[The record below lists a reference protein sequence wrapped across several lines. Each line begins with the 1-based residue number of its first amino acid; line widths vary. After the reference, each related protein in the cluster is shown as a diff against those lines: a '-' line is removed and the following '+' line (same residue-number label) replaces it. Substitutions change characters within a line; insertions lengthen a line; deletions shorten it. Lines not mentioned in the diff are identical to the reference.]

1 MSDNGLIGTIAPGT
15 RLMSGPPQDD
25 AATASSVL
33 FQSSDKTVV
42 LLDVPRSLEEA
53 QVLPGCR
60 LLRRVYSDP
69 PPTEPF
75 PTPDPK
81 RSRRR
86 AGRRGRCDHDAS
98 GHDGGAAHDWPAQ
111 PPAAQIADLMT
122 AAAVQSALQVMCDG
136 YNGPFHL
143 PRKQVPA
150 DIEAVNAPPPLPVQD
165 ARPLHGSIQD
175 LRQVFAD
182 TAPVFKLV
190 VLDPPW
196 PNRSARR
203 RSNKYATATNLDDI
217 RALLT
222 SIPISAHLASDG
234 LVAVWITNKASIPEL
249 LTSPAGV
256 FASWGVE
263 LVAEWTWLKITAA
276 GEPLYDVESV
286 WRKPWEKIL
295 IAKPIGVPAPPGLKA
310 KVIVAAPDVH
320 SRKPN
325 LRLLFQDVL
334 GQQDY
339 AGLEIFA
346 RNLTAGW
353 WSWGDQVLHF
363 QGQQYWEQS
372 C

>member
-1 MSDNGLIGTIAPGT
+1 
-15 RLMSGPPQDD
+15 MSGPPQGD

-33 FQSSDKTVV
+33 FQSNDKSVV
-42 LLDVPRSLEEA
+42 LLDIPRSLEEA
-53 QVLPGCR
+53 QVLPGCP
-60 LLRRVYSDP
+60 LLRRVYSDA
-69 PPTEPF
+69 PPTQPF

-81 RSRRR
+81 RSRRSR
-86 AGRRGRCDHDAS
+86 RRTGRRGGCDHAS
-98 GHDGGAAHDWPAQ
+98 GIGGGAAHDWPAQ
-111 PPAAQIADLMT
+111 PPATQIADLMT
-122 AAAVQSALQVMCDG
+122 AATVQSALQVICDG

-143 PRKQVPA
+143 PRKQIPV
-150 DIEAVNAPPPLPVQD
+150 DIEDANAPSPLPVQD
-165 ARPLHGSIQD
+165 ARPLDGSIRG

-203 RSNKYATATNLDDI
+203 RSNKYATATNLDEI
-217 RALLT
+217 RDLLT
-222 SIPISAHLASDG
+222 SIPVSAHVASDG

-249 LTSPAGV
+249 LTSPTGV

-263 LVAEWTWLKITAA
+263 LVAEWTWLKITAT
-276 GEPLYDVESV
+276 GEPLYDVGSV

-295 IAKPIGVPAPPGLKA
+295 IAKPIGAPAPPGLKA

-334 GQQDY
+334 GRQDY

-363 QGQQYWEQS
+363 QGQRYWEQLS
-372 C
+372 